1 MKKVSVTDRYTYD
14 GKEMSERDIEMYEC
28 GIKDGHVNWH
38 DILFLIIIG
47 FVIGLSVGAFLYK
60 LLNH

>member
-14 GKEMSERDIEMYEC
+14 GKEMSERERGIYEA
-28 GIKDGHVNWH
+28 GINDGQVNWQ

-47 FVIGLSVGAFLYK
+47 LVIGVSIGAFLYK

>member
-14 GKEMSERDIEMYEC
+14 GKEMSEREREIYEA
-28 GIKDGHVNWH
+28 GINDGQVNWQ

-47 FVIGLSVGAFLYK
+47 LVIGVSIGAFLYQ

>member
-1 MKKVSVTDRYTYD
+1 MKKVSVTDKYTYD
-14 GKEMSERDIEMYEC
+14 GKEMSERDIEIYQC
-28 GIKDGHVNWH
+28 GIDDGQVNWQ

-47 FVIGLSVGAFLYK
+47 LVIGMSIGAFLYQ

>member
-14 GKEMSERDIEMYEC
+14 GKEMSEREREIYEA
-28 GIKDGHVNWH
+28 GINDGQVNWH

-47 FVIGLSVGAFLYK
+47 LVIGVSIGAFLYK